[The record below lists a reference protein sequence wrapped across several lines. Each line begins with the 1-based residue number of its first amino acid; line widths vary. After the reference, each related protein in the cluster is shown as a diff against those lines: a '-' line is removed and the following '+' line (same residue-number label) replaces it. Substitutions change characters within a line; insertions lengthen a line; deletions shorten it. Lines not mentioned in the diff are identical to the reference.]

1 MSRATGQGITI
12 DANFDKLNLKLFEL
26 SKRVGL
32 ELGPIIKEEAKYLTQ
47 SAVRNSPPPNRQAG
61 VNTIR
66 NDLNKVAT
74 SLDYQSYEARKTE
87 GGFYGSIAKYIR
99 RRDAGKLR
107 TLLQN
112 PNLKLFQGFTVLG
125 TPEEIQAAH
134 QSRRVAGRVKG
145 TSKAIA
151 FRSDMRRYFRGVSDR
166 VGFMLS
172 GWNKAAAAVGV
183 KTKKFAQRT
192 YAGSNAG
199 VELSFGRNPFFL
211 ARNGNMRDP
220 MVIKAVS
227 TAVKFR
233 IRVTEKKIDRAVDK
247 LAINLGFKK
256 LAKGSY

>member
-1 MSRATGQGITI
+1 MSRATGQGMTI
-12 DANFDKLNLKLFEL
+12 DANFDELNEKLLIL
-26 SKRVGL
+26 SKSVGL

-47 SAVRNSPPPNRQAG
+47 SAVKITPPPSRQSG

-66 NDLNKVAT
+66 NDLNKVAK
-74 SLDYQSYEARKTE
+74 SLNYQTYEARATK

-112 PNLKLFQGFTVLG
+112 PNVKLFQGFTVLG
-125 TPEEIQAAH
+125 TPEEIKAAH

-145 TSKAIA
+145 QAQAIA
-151 FRSDMRRYFRGVSDR
+151 FGSDMRRYFRGVSNR

-183 KTKKFAQRT
+183 KTKKFAQRS

-199 VELSFGRNPFFL
+199 VEFKFGRNPFFI
-211 ARNGNMRDP
+211 ARNGNMRDA
-220 MVIKAVS
+220 MVIKAVN

-233 IRVTEKKIDRAVDK
+233 IKVTEKKIDRAAKK
-247 LAINLGFKK
+247 LAINLGFTK

>member
-12 DANFDKLNLKLFEL
+12 DANFDKLNEKLAIL
-26 SKRVGL
+26 AKNVGL
-32 ELGPIIKEEAKYLTQ
+32 ELGPIIKEEAKFLMQ
-47 SAVRNSPPPNRQAG
+47 SAVKNSPPPSRQSG

-66 NDLNKVAT
+66 NDLNKVAV
-74 SLDYQSYEARKTE
+74 SLDYQGYEARKTE

-125 TPEEIQAAH
+125 TPEEIRSAH
-134 QSRRVAGRVKG
+134 QSRRVNGRVKG
-145 TSKAIA
+145 EAKAVA
-151 FRSDMRRYFRGVSDR
+151 FRSDMKRYFKTVSDR

-172 GWNKAAAAVGV
+172 GWNKGAAAVGV

-192 YAGSNAG
+192 YAGSNSG
-199 VELSFGRNPFFL
+199 VEFTFGRNPFFI
-211 ARNGNMRDP
+211 ARNGNMRDT
-220 MVIKAVS
+220 MVIKAIN

-233 IRVTEKKIDRAVDK
+233 IRVTEKKIDRAAQK
-247 LAINLGFKK
+247 LAINLGFTK